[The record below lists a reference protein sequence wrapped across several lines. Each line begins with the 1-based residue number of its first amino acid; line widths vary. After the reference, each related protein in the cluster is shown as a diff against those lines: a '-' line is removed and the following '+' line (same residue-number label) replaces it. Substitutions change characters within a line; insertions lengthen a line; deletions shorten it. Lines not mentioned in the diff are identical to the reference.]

1 MYMGSSHVTNLESCA
16 VNDFDKESKEDYEL
30 WAVASIG
37 EEELG
42 VAYLLL
48 ICFL

>member
-1 MYMGSSHVTNLESCA
+1 
-16 VNDFDKESKEDYEL
+16 
-30 WAVASIG
+30 VASIG

-48 ICFL
+48 ICFLWLSPPPINTVEDALLVSP